1 MIKMFLSEVADVLC
15 GELVKR
21 KNSQA
26 KDSVISNI
34 IIDSR
39 ILVKDGLFV
48 ALRGHNFNGHS
59 FCENAVALGCCGLL
73 VEEYQENCNIPQIV
87 VKDTRVA
94 LGLISAYV
102 KKKANVK
109 TVAIT
114 GSSGKTTVK
123 EMISSILSKLG
134 NVLATSGNLN
144 NDIGVPLTL
153 LRLSEAHDF
162 AVIELGANHL
172 GEIDYTSNLVKP
184 DVAII
189 NNISEAH
196 LEGFG
201 SLEGV
206 SEAKGEIFN
215 HLLSQGVAIYEC
227 DSIYSLGWNNKLS
240 DKQIKTFSN
249 KNSSSTCYASD
260 VSLNDDG
267 CSKFLLNTSIGKKEI
282 TLNVVGEH
290 NVSNAIVAATAALEF
305 GASLDDIE
313 FGLMDMLAVKG
324 RLNVHQISDTLKVID
339 DTYNANV
346 GSTKVAIDLL
356 ATCHGLKI
364 LVLGDMGELGESAK
378 EHHEE
383 IGKYAYNNGIDIILT
398 YGVLSK
404 NVIHIYDE
412 LSLKD
417 LGCMYPYGNLA
428 FNDKYHLIKYLSEKI
443 KLEVDFVNILV
454 KGSRSMHM
462 EDVVKKIIS

>member
-1 MIKMFLSEVADVLC
+1 MIKMFLSEVVNVLS
-15 GELVKR
+15 GELINKQ
-21 KNSQA
+21 NSQ
-26 KDSVISNI
+26 KEDSIIGSI

-39 ILVKDGLFV
+39 ILVKDGLFI
-48 ALRGHNFNGHS
+48 ALKGENFNGHN
-59 FCENAVALGCCGLL
+59 FCKDAVALGCCGLV
-73 VEEYQENCNIPQIV
+73 VEQYQEDCDVPQII
-87 VKDTRVA
+87 VKDTHVA
-94 LGLISAYV
+94 LGLISTFV
-102 KKKANVK
+102 REKANVR

-123 EMISSILSKLG
+123 EMISSILSKIG
-134 NVLATSGNLN
+134 NVLATNGNFN

-153 LRLSEAHDF
+153 LRLNETHDY

-215 HLLSQGVAIYEC
+215 HLLSQGVAIYEY
-227 DSIYSLGWNNKLS
+227 DSIYSLGWNKKLS
-240 DKQIKTFSN
+240 DKQIKTFST
-249 KNSSSTCYASD
+249 KSSSSACYASD
-260 VSLNDDG
+260 INLNDDG
-267 CSKFLLNTSIGKKEI
+267 CAKFLLNTNIGKREI
-282 TLNVVGEH
+282 SLNIIGVH
-290 NVSNAIVAATAALEF
+290 NVSNAVVAATAALEF

-313 FGLMDMLAVKG
+313 LGLMEMLAVKG

-356 ATCHGLKI
+356 STFHGLKI

-383 IGKYAYNNGIDIILT
+383 IGKYAYDNGIDIILT

-417 LGCMYPYGNLA
+417 LGCMYPYGNLP
-428 FNDKYHLIKYLSEKI
+428 FTDKEPLIKYLVEKI
-443 KLEVDFVNILV
+443 KLEVDYVNILV
-454 KGSRSMHM
+454 KGSRSMQM
-462 EDVVKKIIS
+462 EDVVNGIIK